1 MPTQDDY
8 LGNRASTV
16 LQPAKDLPMTLM
28 RFGHPPSPRAS
39 RFPRLARRVR
49 SLLDGLRP
57 PAGLHGATPR
67 AAVTGANDLRVA
79 SWNLHKCVGADR
91 RFDPDR
97 SAAVIAELGADIV
110 ALQEVDKRFGR
121 RTGLLDMAA
130 IEHACGLVPLR
141 VSDVPDGHGWHGNAL
156 LVRPGTAARVRR
168 LRLPGAEPRGA
179 VLAELDLPTGP
190 LRVIAAHLGLLRSSR
205 IRQAR
210 VILEAITAGEQMPT
224 LLLGDLN
231 EWHPGAQS
239 SLRAL
244 EPLFGPHPPSPASFP
259 AALPVLAL
267 DRILGLP
274 QGLVAD
280 VTPHDSPLAR
290 IASDHLPL
298 TAWVRLDRAAQSL
311 PRAA

>member
-1 MPTQDDY
+1 
-8 LGNRASTV
+8 
-16 LQPAKDLPMTLM
+16 MTLM
-28 RFGHPPSPRAS
+28 RVDHSPSLRAP
-39 RFPRLARRVR
+39 RFPRIARRVR
-49 SLLDGLRP
+49 DLLDELRP
-57 PAGLHGATPR
+57 PAGLHIATRHARVLGASE
-67 AAVTGANDLRVA
+67 LRVA
-79 SWNLHKCVGADR
+79 SWNLHKCVGADG

-97 SAAVIAELGADIV
+97 SIAVIAELAADIV

-121 RTGLLDMAA
+121 RTGLLDLVAL
-130 IEHACGLVPLR
+130 ERTCGLIPLR

-179 VLAELDLPTGP
+179 VVAELDLPTGP
-190 LRVIAAHLGLLRSSR
+190 LRVVAAHLGLLRRSR
-205 IRQAR
+205 TRQAGA
-210 VILEAITAGEQMPT
+210 ILEAITAGEPMPT

-231 EWHPGAQS
+231 EWYPGAQS

-244 EPLFGPHPPSPASFP
+244 EALFVPQAPAPASFP
-259 AALPVLAL
+259 ARLPILAL

-274 QGLVAD
+274 QGLVTD
-280 VTPHDSPLAR
+280 VTAHDSPLAR

-298 TAWVRLDRAAQSL
+298 TAWVQLDRSERAL